1 MISLLIFIPVAMGL
15 LLLVVPVRFQSVFRM
30 AALVVGVAQLIL
42 FALLLASFDASQP
55 WHGLEQ
61 AAWFSI
67 DLGTWG
73 KLQAS
78 YLVAVDGLSVGLVG
92 LSVLVLLLA
101 VVSSWHVQ
109 ENIKGYWSLLLI
121 LNGSII
127 GSFCALDLLLFYVFF
142 EFMLIPMYFLIGIWG
157 GPRREYASIKF
168 FLYTLAGSIFI
179 LMGIILV
186 YLSYQDP
193 TQPAVAHTFN
203 ILHITNPLQ
212 LLIDSPL
219 YTADATLGSY
229 RGWTFLLFFLGFAIK
244 LPAVPLHTWL
254 PDAHV
259 EAPTAIS
266 VILAALLLKIG
277 GYGLL
282 RFVYPVLP
290 DAAQHF
296 SPWVAG
302 VGLLSIIYG
311 AMNALASKDLKRLV
325 AYSSVSH
332 MGFVLLGLASGTSEG
347 VGGAVYQM
355 ISHGLISA
363 MLFLLVGV
371 LYDRTHDRQ
380 ISHYSGLAERMKPFT
395 AFVLIAFFAS
405 MGIPGF
411 SGFIGE
417 VMIFLGAF
425 RAAELGIFGLW
436 IAITATT
443 GLLLGAAYYLWTIQ
457 RMFFGPFHSRAG
469 EHNLVP
475 LTTREYVMLLPLAV
489 ATILLGV
496 FPQLLLHYINPF
508 VQAFLVSFSSLTD

>member
-1 MISLLIFIPVAMGL
+1 MAIGL
-15 LLLVVPVRFQSVFRM
+15 LLLAVPVRLRGVFRWS
-30 AALVVGVAQLIL
+30 A
-42 FALLLASFDASQP
+42 LLASVAQVVVFVFLLRSFDAAQP
-55 WHGLEQ
+55 WQAMEQ
-61 AAWFSI
+61 TPWFSI

-73 KLQAS
+73 KLQAT
-78 YLVAVDGLSVGLVG
+78 YLVAIDGLSVGLVG
-92 LSVLVLLLA
+92 LSVLVLLIA
-101 VVSSWHVQ
+101 VGSSWHVQ

-179 LMGIILV
+179 LIGIILV

-203 ILHITNPLQ
+203 ILHIYQPLQ

-219 YTADATLGSY
+219 YSTDATLGSY
-229 RGWTFLLFFLGFAIK
+229 RGWVFGLFFIGFAIK

-266 VILAALLLKIG
+266 VVLAALLLKIG
-277 GYGLL
+277 GYGLI

-296 SPWVAG
+296 SPWVAA

-347 VGGAVYQM
+347 TAGAIYQM

-371 LYDRTHDRQ
+371 LYDRTHDRE
-380 ISHYSGLAERMKPFT
+380 INHYSGLAERMKPFT

-417 VMIFLGAF
+417 LMVFLGAF
-425 RAAELGIFGLW
+425 RAAGLGAFGMWVAL
-436 IAITATT
+436 AATV
-443 GLLLGAAYYLWTIQ
+443 GLLLGAAYYLWTLQ

-469 EHNLVP
+469 EHNLLP
-475 LTTREYVMLLPLAV
+475 LTAREYALLLPLAV
-489 ATILLGV
+489 ATVVLGL

-508 VQAFLVSFSSLTD
+508 VQKFLSAFPALSH